1 MWIERAAEVIEPVD
15 WNINSLWEFSEC
27 MFRLNETFWSLDW
40 KQAFVA
46 TKLIESSC
54 MREEK
59 SKNMV
64 LDFDKKNFENQSIG

>member
-1 MWIERAAEVIEPVD
+1 
-15 WNINSLWEFSEC
+15 
-27 MFRLNETFWSLDW
+27 
-40 KQAFVA
+40 VA